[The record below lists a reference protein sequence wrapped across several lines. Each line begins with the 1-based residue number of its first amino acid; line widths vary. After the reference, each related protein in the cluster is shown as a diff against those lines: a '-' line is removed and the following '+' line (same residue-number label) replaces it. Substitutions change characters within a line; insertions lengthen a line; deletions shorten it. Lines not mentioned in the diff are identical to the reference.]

1 MYNPVDPKVDF
12 PKMEEGVLK
21 FWEENDIFKK
31 SLKQR
36 SGAEEYVFYDGPPF
50 ATGLPH
56 FGHFVPGTIKDIYP
70 RYMTMKGKL
79 VDRRFGW
86 DCHGLPLHRRMAED
100 CDPYGP
106 LGRF

>member
-36 SGAEEYVFYDGPPF
+36 EGCDEYVFYDGPPF
-50 ATGLPH
+50 ATGL
-56 FGHFVPGTIKDIYP
+56 
-70 RYMTMKGKL
+70 
-79 VDRRFGW
+79 
-86 DCHGLPLHRRMAED
+86 
-100 CDPYGP
+100 
-106 LGRF
+106 